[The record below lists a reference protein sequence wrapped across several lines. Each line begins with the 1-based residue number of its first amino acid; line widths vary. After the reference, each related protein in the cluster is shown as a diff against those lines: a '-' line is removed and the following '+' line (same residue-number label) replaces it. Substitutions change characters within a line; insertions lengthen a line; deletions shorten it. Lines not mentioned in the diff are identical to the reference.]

1 MTIRLKGVSVIV
13 INIYKL
19 IDNKK
24 IITIGRF
31 IKSALDKIKK
41 EIILFKDFNANYY
54 ALESR
59 AVAIKTQS
67 KYLLRKTERRIL
79 YLLIP

>member
-13 INIYKL
+13 INIYNL

-31 IKSALDKIKK
+31 IKLALDKIKK
-41 EIILFKDFNANYY
+41 EIILLKDFNAHYY
-54 ALESR
+54 ALGDR
-59 AVAIKTQS
+59 AVAIK
-67 KYLLRKTERRIL
+67 I
-79 YLLIP
+79 